1 MSGEVLS
8 LIAFVIMASIMEVN
22 DKLTAEYRGK
32 RYRRPSDGKVITVSH
47 VLETNGPGG
56 PRFEAFY
63 NVAEPEIG
71 STGHGT
77 CSLTYLEGLV
87 SAG

>member
-1 MSGEVLS
+1 MK
-8 LIAFVIMASIMEVN
+8 VN
-22 DKLTAEYRGK
+22 DKLTAEYKGRK
-32 RYRRPSDGKVITVSH
+32 YRRPTDGKVITISH
-47 VLETNGPGG
+47 VLEIDGPSGAY
-56 PRFEAFY
+56 FEAFY

-77 CSLTYLEGLV
+77 CSLTYLEGLA